1 MGLMMTHPYID
12 LASRRAAE
20 DDLSGLTDFQSHA
33 PTLPHTTLTDRQLAR
48 IGSGISLLLRAEKAE
63 RQLAQTTRTLLEV
76 GRQKDLLAKRC
87 AEQLR
92 MICEHLD
99 KRASAGLDAAAA
111 WNAIAAKADEE
122 GAIHAD
128 DVLAILRSMGAR

>member
-1 MGLMMTHPYID
+1 MSSYID

-20 DDLSGLTDFQSHA
+20 T
-33 PTLPHTTLTDRQLAR
+33 PEIPHTTLTDRQLAR
-48 IGSGISLLLRAEKAE
+48 IGSEISLLRRAEEAE

-87 AEQLR
+87 AEQVR

-99 KRASAGLDAAAA
+99 KQASTGMDAQAA
-111 WNAIAAKADEE
+111 WDAIKAKADLE
-122 GAIHAD
+122 GAVHAD
-128 DVLAILRSMGAR
+128 DVVAILRSMGAR